1 MARRILTADDSA
13 SIRAMVRFSLETE
26 GCEIAEAR
34 DGAEALDRLEFDGA
48 DMLITDL
55 DMPRLDGF
63 ELVRKVRAMPQYRH
77 LPILILTTESNDD
90 FKARAKAAGAT
101 GWITKPFRPD
111 QLSKMV
117 ELLLASLRGF

>member
-90 FKARAKAAGAT
+90 FKTMAKAAGAT

>member
-1 MARRILTADDSA
+1 MAKRILTADDST

-34 DGAEALDRLEFDGA
+34 DGAEALECLERDGA

-55 DMPRLDGF
+55 DMPRLNGF
-63 ELVRKVRAMPQYRH
+63 DLVQKVRTMPRYRH

-90 FKARAKAAGAT
+90 FKARAKSVGAT

-111 QLSKMV
+111 QLNKMV
-117 ELLLASLRGF
+117 KLLLAA

>member
-1 MARRILTADDSA
+1 MTKRILTADDST
-13 SIRAMVRFSLETE
+13 SIRAMVRFSLEIE

-34 DGAEALDRLEFDGA
+34 DGAEALECLERDGA

-63 ELVRKVRAMPQYRH
+63 GLVRKVRAMPPYQH

-90 FKARAKAAGAT
+90 FKARAKSAGAT

-117 ELLLASLRGF
+117 KLLLAA

>member
-13 SIRAMVRFSLETE
+13 SIRAMV
-26 GCEIAEAR
+26 
-34 DGAEALDRLEFDGA
+34 
-48 DMLITDL
+48 
-55 DMPRLDGF
+55 
-63 ELVRKVRAMPQYRH
+63 RH

>member
-1 MARRILTADDSA
+1 MAKRILTADDSA
-13 SIRAMVRFSLETE
+13 SIRAMVRFSLEDK
-26 GCEIAEAR
+26 GCEVAEAR
-34 DGAEALDRLEFDGA
+34 DGAEALDCLEFDGA

-55 DMPRLDGF
+55 DMPKLNGF
-63 ELVRKVRAMPQYRH
+63 DLVRKVRAMPRYRH
-77 LPILILTTESNDD
+77 LPILILTTESNSD

-117 ELLLASLRGF
+117 ELLLAA

>member
-1 MARRILTADDSA
+1 MAKRILTADDST
-13 SIRAMVRFSLETE
+13 SIRAMVRFSLENE
-26 GCEIAEAR
+26 GFEVAEAR
-34 DGAEALDRLEFDGA
+34 DGAEALDCLEFDGA

-55 DMPRLDGF
+55 DMPKLNGF
-63 ELVRKVRAMPQYRH
+63 DLVRKVRAMPQYRH

-117 ELLLASLRGF
+117 KLLLAA

>member
-1 MARRILTADDSA
+1 MARRILTADDST
-13 SIRAMVRFSLETE
+13 SIRAMVRFSLETQ

-34 DGAEALDRLEFDGA
+34 DGAEALDYLEFDGA

-117 ELLLASLRGF
+117 KLLLAA